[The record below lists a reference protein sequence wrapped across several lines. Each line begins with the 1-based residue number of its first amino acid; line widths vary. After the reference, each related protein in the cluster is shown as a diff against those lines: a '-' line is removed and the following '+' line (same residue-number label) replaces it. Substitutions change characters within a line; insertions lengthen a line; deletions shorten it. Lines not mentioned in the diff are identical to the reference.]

1 MITSLASM
9 TNSLF
14 DLKKNQKLLSLYTM
28 SDIPGIRILSS
39 LNDLNSLSGLN
50 DLDSL
55 ISSKNFL
62 NLMVP

>member
-14 DLKKNQKLLSLYTM
+14 DLKKIQKLYTM

-39 LNDLNSLSGLN
+39 LNDL
-50 DLDSL
+50 DSL
-55 ISSKNFL
+55 ISSKNLL
-62 NLMVP
+62 NLMVLSINPGNKMT